1 MVSNVC
7 IIGLIPDFTA
17 SVSQDLAEKLDMFYA
32 NVDDI
37 IEFELMDVK
46 KLEEVCGT
54 EYLIKKEKDIVRNIC
69 SYENSLLTLN
79 YSVLNNEEN
88 IKNIRDNCLLIYLRF
103 DRPNYVSSM
112 KKVEK
117 DEPLSEDVFNDRDF
131 ICKNISEFTID
142 CNAALSK
149 KGVVELIY
157 RSLLEY
163 YS

>member
-1 MVSNVC
+1 M
-7 IIGLIPDFTA
+7 IIVL
-17 SVSQDLAEKLDMFYA
+17 S
-32 NVDDI
+32 
-37 IEFELMDVK
+37 
-46 KLEEVCGT
+46 
-54 EYLIKKEKDIVRNIC
+54 NIC

-88 IKNIRDNCLLIYLRF
+88 IKNIRDNCLLVYLRF

-112 KKVEK
+112 EKVGEG
-117 DEPLSEDVFNDRDF
+117 EPLSEDVFNDRDF
-131 ICKNISEFTID
+131 ICKNISEFTIN